1 MSNRRILGF
10 SYLAASVILF
20 IILRQ
25 LLLWIV
31 GTAGLTNMAAG
42 PFTMTDIVALLSTA
56 GFAVGMW
63 KYPKAY
69 GFLTEVVEETS
80 KVVWP
85 TRQET
90 RDSTIVVIVFVFVIA
105 AILGSFDLVWA
116 KVTNVI
122 LSSSLN

>member
-20 IILRQ
+20 VILRQ

-31 GTAGLTNMAAG
+31 ATAGLTNLAAG

-63 KYPKAY
+63 KYAKAY
-69 GFLTEVVEETS
+69 GFLTEVIEETS